1 MDAPSFDPA
10 GATAQV
16 AGGAQ
21 VMVFTTDRGSAFGC
35 KPAPSIKLAGN
46 TRLFEHMPD
55 DMDINTGTILD
66 GTETVEQ
73 VGERIFERIIAVASG
88 ERTCSER
95 LGYGEEEFCPWDLG
109 VML

>member
-1 MDAPSFDPA
+1 
-10 GATAQV
+10 
-16 AGGAQ
+16 

-35 KPAPSIKLAGN
+35 KPTPSIKLAGS
-46 TRLFEHMPD
+46 TGLYERMPD

-66 GTETVEQ
+66 GVETVEQ
-73 VGERIFERIIAVASG
+73 VGTEIFERIVAVASG
-88 ERTCSER
+88 QRTSSER

>member
-1 MDAPSFDPA
+1 
-10 GATAQV
+10 
-16 AGGAQ
+16 
-21 VMVFTTDRGSAFGC
+21 
-35 KPAPSIKLAGN
+35 
-46 TRLFEHMPD
+46 MPD

-73 VGERIFERIIAVASG
+73 VGERIFERIVAVASG